1 MTINSEAGG
10 KDKHQLREA
19 LVVGVVHQ
27 RDILLFAWLNVA
39 DILTDSID
47 EIK

>member
-19 LVVGVVHQ
+19 LVVGVVQQ
-27 RDILLFAWLNVA
+27 RDIQLFAWLNVA
-39 DILTDSID
+39 DSLTDSFG

>member
-10 KDKHQLREA
+10 KDEYQLREA
-19 LVVGVVHQ
+19 LVVGMVHQ
-27 RDILLFAWLNVA
+27 RDILLFAWCNVG
-39 DILTDSID
+39 DILTDSIG

>member
-1 MTINSEAGG
+1 MTINSETGG

-19 LVVGVVHQ
+19 FVVGVVHQ
-27 RDILLFAWLNVA
+27 RDILLFVRLNVG
-39 DILTDSID
+39 DILTDSIG

>member
-10 KDKHQLREA
+10 KDQHQLRET

-27 RDILLFAWLNVA
+27 RDILLIAWLNVA
-39 DILTDSID
+39 DILTDSIG

>member
-19 LVVGVVHQ
+19 LVASIVHQ
-27 RDILLFAWLNVA
+27 RDILLFAWLNVG
-39 DILTDSID
+39 DILTDSIG